1 MLLPNVKVLTHTL
14 LSVVFLVLAFFDA
27 AKKPENL
34 PSATDSLTVR
44 NAHAMAYDSDRAK
57 VMLFGGADDRSVL
70 GDLWEWDGKNWRK
83 ISASGP
89 ARRTFPSMA
98 YDRGRRRLVL
108 FGGNRVLFGT
118 ENDKDTFLDDVW
130 EWDGA
135 RWHEIKTTTPHA
147 RAEACMVYDSAR
159 RRLVLFGGYNVVAGR
174 RTRFGDTWE
183 WDGKIWQQ
191 VSTSGPSSR
200 NGAAMTYDP
209 IRQRVVL
216 FGGNGPSGETWT
228 WDGKSWSEAKPVV
241 TAGRFNSVMAFDEAR
256 QQVLRFGGWN
266 GKIRVGDTWTFD
278 GMVWQQI
285 DAAGPEARNHAAMVY
300 DAKRQR
306 LVLFGGH
313 DGERVFGDTWEW
325 DGSKWLR
332 AAFHEPRQRIN
343 NGH

>member
-1 MLLPNVKVLTHTL
+1 MFPIRHFSTSAMILAL
-14 LSVVFLVLAFFDA
+14 FLNLIFA
-27 AKKPENL
+27 AASKYEWNQ
-34 PSATDSLTVR
+34 AGETDSLTVR
-44 NAHAMAYDSDRAK
+44 NAHVMAYDSDREK
-57 VMLFGGADDRSVL
+57 VMLFGGADERRVL
-70 GDLWEWDGKNWRK
+70 GDLWEWNGKTWHK

-89 ARRTFPSMA
+89 VPRTFPSMA
-98 YDRGRRRLVL
+98 YDGDRQRLVL

-118 ENDKDTFLDDVW
+118 ENDKDTFLDDMW

-135 RWHEIKTTTPHA
+135 RWQMIKTTTPPA

-183 WDGKIWQQ
+183 WDGKTWEQ
-191 VSTSGPSSR
+191 VSNSGPSPR
-200 NGAAMTYDP
+200 NGATMTYDP
-209 IRQRVVL
+209 IRRRVFL

-228 WDGKSWSEAKPVV
+228 WDGNSWDEVKPVV
-241 TAGRFNSVMAFDEAR
+241 AQGRFNSVMAYDEAR
-256 QQVLRFGGWN
+256 QHVLRFGGWN
-266 GKIRVGDTWTFD
+266 GKTRVGDTWIFD
-278 GMVWQQI
+278 GIIWKQI
-285 DAAGPEARNHAAMVY
+285 DAAGPEARNHSAMVY

-325 DGSKWLR
+325 DGSKWSRL
-332 AAFHEPRQRIN
+332 AFHEPRLRVD

>member
-1 MLLPNVKVLTHTL
+1 MFPIRHFSTSAMILAL
-14 LSVVFLVLAFFDA
+14 FLNLIFA
-27 AKKPENL
+27 AASKYEWNQ
-34 PSATDSLTVR
+34 AGETDSLTVR
-44 NAHAMAYDSDRAK
+44 NAHAMAYDNDREK
-57 VMLFGGADDRSVL
+57 VMLFGGADDRRVL
-70 GDLWEWDGKNWRK
+70 GDLWEWNGKTWHK

-89 ARRTFPSMA
+89 VPRTFSSMA
-98 YDRGRRRLVL
+98 YDGDRQRLVL

-118 ENDKDTFLDDVW
+118 ENDKDTFLDDMW

-135 RWHEIKTTTPHA
+135 RWQMIKTTTPPA

-159 RRLVLFGGYNVVAGR
+159 RRLVLFGGYNVVAGK

-183 WDGKIWQQ
+183 WDGKTWER
-191 VSTSGPSSR
+191 VSNSGPSHR
-200 NGAAMTYDP
+200 NGVTMTYDP
-209 IRQRVVL
+209 IHRRVIL

-228 WDGKSWSEAKPVV
+228 WDGKSWSEIKPAIA
-241 TAGRFNSVMAFDEAR
+241 AGRFNSVMAFDEAR
-256 QQVLRFGGWN
+256 QHVLRFGGWN
-266 GKIRVGDTWTFD
+266 GKTRVGDTWIFD
-278 GMVWQQI
+278 GIIWKQI

-325 DGSKWLR
+325 NGSKWSWL
-332 AAFHEPRQRIN
+332 AFHEPRPRVD